1 MVAAVADI
9 EPRDGIEAMLAVQMV
24 GVQRATVECLRRA
37 QVEGQTLEARAMNLS
52 QASKLARTFAA
63 LAEALN
69 RHRGKGGQHVTV
81 EHVHV
86 HSGGRAIVGA
96 VAQGG
101 PAGGGGAENDDGQP
115 HALGAALP
123 SPDAPGNAL
132 PVASGEGAAAL
143 SYARRR

>member
-1 MVAAVADI
+1 
-9 EPRDGIEAMLAVQMV
+9 
-24 GVQRATVECLRRA
+24 
-37 QVEGQTLEARAMNLS
+37 MNLS

-69 RHRGKGGQHVTV
+69 RHRGKGQQKVTV

-132 PVASGEGAAAL
+132 PVASGERAAAL